1 MRTAPCESAASAVA
15 DSACVASVAASAAAS
30 AGRGTLFAAAAAD
43 NVVDDALDAAEI
55 ADEAF
60 LDELPDACLAAA
72 RIHSVVAAAVA
83 VDHQSV
89 VSVFQVSLVMVVSL
103 VTVILLEKEVS
114 PMVAM
119 VARERAL
126 KPLDANWWW
135 AMVEV
140 HRHQASS
147 KAYPLAGSRT
157 VWQIVHSD

>member
-30 AGRGTLFAAAAAD
+30 AGRGTLFAAAAD

-103 VTVILLEKEVS
+103 VTAILLEKEVA